1 MKVYDTPD
9 LRNVILLGHGDCGKT
24 SLTSGFLFA
33 TGVTNRF
40 GSVDDGTATT
50 DFDEEETARKISL
63 QTAIA
68 HVEWDGRKL
77 NIIDAPG
84 YAAFVADAKSAIYI
98 SDAALLVVEA
108 VSGIQVITDRT
119 FKYTADFDLPLFFV
133 LNKMDRENADFGTVV
148 SALQERYG
156 RGCLPIQLPVGK
168 EHDFSGVVD
177 LITRKAYT
185 FAKDGSGKMSTA
197 EVPGDMAD
205 AVETARNELI
215 EMVAENDDELME
227 KFLEAGELSDK
238 EFASGLRSCI
248 RHRKIFP
255 IACAA
260 AIKMIGIQ
268 PLMSMVATLA
278 PAPGERGEVTGY
290 AQADLDKIPDADP
303 ISRATDS
310 AAPIS
315 LFVFKTM
322 ADAFAGK
329 LSLFKVMSGTL
340 RSDSQVDNMNHDC
353 HERLGGISIMQGKQ
367 SISVGELRAG
377 DLGVISKLK
386 ETQTSDTLAD
396 PANPIVYPPIT
407 FREPAIS
414 YAVEPKSKGDE
425 DKIAQ
430 ALSRLMEEDPTL
442 KTSRDPQTHEMLVSG
457 TGQVHVE
464 VALAKMKRKFGVE
477 AILHPPKVPYLETI
491 TSKVTGVE
499 GKHKK
504 QSGGRGQFGVC
515 VVDMEPLPRGSGFE
529 FEDKIFGGSIP
540 QNYRP
545 AVRKGI
551 EEVAQRGW
559 QAGCP
564 VVDFKVT
571 LLDGKYHNVDSSE
584 MAFKIAG
591 SLAFKSAMEKANPTI
606 LEPVM
611 QVEIVAPEE
620 YMGDIMGDLSSRRG
634 KPQGM
639 EARGHDQVIKAQ
651 VPLREMLDYSSTL
664 KSITSDRGSFHME
677 FDHYQEAPVAIRKEI
692 VEDAEKAKSEKAGE
706 HG

>member
-50 DFDEEETARKISL
+50 DFDEEEVARKISL
-63 QTAIA
+63 QTAMA

-84 YAAFVADAKSAIYI
+84 YAAFVADAKSAIYV
-98 SDAALLVVEA
+98 SDSALLLVEA
-108 VSGIQVITDRT
+108 VSGIQVVTDRT
-119 FKYTADFDLPLFFV
+119 FKYAADFDLPVFFV

-148 SALQERYG
+148 AALQERYG
-156 RGCLPIQLPVGK
+156 RGCLPVQLPIGK

-177 LITRKAYT
+177 LIGRKAFT
-185 FAKDGSGKMSTA
+185 FAKDASGKMTNA
-197 EVPGDMAD
+197 DVPGDMAD

-215 EMVAENDDELME
+215 EMVAENDDALME
-227 KFLEAGELSDK
+227 KFLEAGELSAE
-238 EFASGLRSCI
+238 EFASGLRTCI
-248 RHRKIFP
+248 RDRKIFP
-255 IACAA
+255 IACASA
-260 AIKMIGIQ
+260 SQMIGMQ

-278 PAPGERGEVTGY
+278 PAPGERGELTAY
-290 AQADLDKIPDADP
+290 APSDLDKMEEADTVT
-303 ISRATDS
+303 RATDS
-310 AAPIS
+310 GAPLS
-315 LFVFKTM
+315 MFVFKTM

-340 RSDSQVDNMNHDC
+340 KSDSNVNNMNHDC
-353 HERLGGISIMQGKQ
+353 HERLGGISLMQGKQ
-367 SISVGELRAG
+367 SINIGELRAG
-377 DLGVISKLK
+377 DLGVLSKLK

-396 PANPIVYPPIT
+396 PANPIAYPPIT

-430 ALSRLMEEDPTL
+430 ALHRLMEEDPTL
-442 KTSRDPQTHEMLVSG
+442 KTSRHPQTHEMLVSG

-464 VALAKMKRKFGVE
+464 VALAKMKRKFGVD

-491 TSKVTGVE
+491 TAKVSNVE

-515 VVDMEPLPRGSGFE
+515 VIDMEPLPRGSGFV

-551 EEVAQRGW
+551 EEVAERGW
-559 QAGCP
+559 QADCP
-564 VVDFKVT
+564 VVDFKII

-591 SLAFKSAMEKANPTI
+591 SLAFKHAMEKARPTI
-606 LEPVM
+606 LEPLM

-639 EARGHDQVIKAQ
+639 EAQGHDQIIKAQ

-692 VEDAEKAKSEKAGE
+692 VEDAEKAKAEKAGE

>member
-40 GSVDDGTATT
+40 GSVDDGSATT
-50 DFDEEETARKISL
+50 DFDEEETIRKISL
-63 QTAIA
+63 QTALA
-68 HVEWDGRKL
+68 HIEWEGCKL

-84 YAAFVADAKSAIYI
+84 YAAFVADAKAAIYI
-98 SDAALLVVEA
+98 ADAALLVVEA

-119 FKYTADFDLPLFFV
+119 FKYTVDFNLPVFFI
-133 LNKMDRENADFGTVV
+133 LNKMDRENADFGQVV
-148 SALQERYG
+148 ASLQERYG
-156 RGCLPIQLPVGK
+156 RGCLPVQLPIGK

-177 LITRKAYT
+177 LVARKAFT
-185 FAKDGSGKMSTA
+185 FAKDGSGKMTA
-197 EVPGDMAD
+197 GELPGDMAD
-205 AVETARNELI
+205 DVEAARNELM
-215 EMVAENDDELME
+215 EMVAENDDVLME
-227 KFLEAGELSDK
+227 KFLEAGELSDE
-238 EFASGLRSCI
+238 EFISGLRSGI
-248 RHRKIFP
+248 RNRNIFP
-255 IACAA
+255 VGCAA
-260 AIKMIGIQ
+260 ATQMIGIQ
-268 PLMSMVATLA
+268 PLLSMVTTLA
-278 PAPGERGEVTGY
+278 PAPGERGDLTGY
-290 AQADLDKIPDADP
+290 APGDLDKIGEAEP
-303 ISRATDS
+303 ITRATTSDM
-310 AAPIS
+310 PLS
-315 LFVFKTM
+315 LFIFKTM
-322 ADAFAGK
+322 ADPFAGK
-329 LSLFKVMSGTL
+329 LSLFKVMSGIL
-340 RSDSQVDNMNHDC
+340 RSDSAVDNMNRGS
-353 HERLGGISIMQGKQ
+353 HERMGGISLMQGKQ
-367 SISVGELRAG
+367 ASTIGELRAG
-377 DLGVISKLK
+377 DIGVISKLK

-396 PANPIVYPPIT
+396 PAHPIAYPPIT

-430 ALSRLMEEDPTL
+430 ALQRLMEEDPTL
-442 KTSRDPQTHEMLVSG
+442 KTSRDPRTHEMLVSG

-491 TSKVTGVE
+491 TAKVTNIE

-515 VVDMEPLPRGSGFE
+515 VVDMEPLPRGGGFE
-529 FEDKIFGGSIP
+529 FDDKIFGGSIP

-551 EEVAQRGW
+551 EETAERGW

-591 SLAFKSAMEKANPTI
+591 SIAFKLAMEKAKPTI
-606 LEPVM
+606 MEPIM
-611 QVEIVAPEE
+611 QVEIIAPEE

-639 EARGHDQVIKAQ
+639 EAEGHDQIIKAQ

-677 FDHYQEAPVAIRKEI
+677 FDHYSEAPVAIRKEI
-692 VEDAEKAKSEKAGE
+692 VEEAEKSKAEKASENG
-706 HG
+706 

>member
-24 SLTSGFLFA
+24 SLISGFLFA

-50 DFDEEETARKISL
+50 DFDEEEIARKISL

-68 HVEWDGRKL
+68 YTEWDGRKL
-77 NIIDAPG
+77 NFIDAPG
-84 YAAFVADAKSAIYI
+84 YAAFVADAKTGIYV
-98 SDAALLVVEA
+98 SDSALLMVEA

-119 FKYTADFDLPLFFV
+119 FKYTADFDLPVFFV

-148 SALQERYG
+148 AALQERYG
-156 RGCLPIQLPVGK
+156 RGCLPIQLPIGK

-177 LITRKAYT
+177 LIARKAYT
-185 FAKDGSGKMSTA
+185 FAKDAGGKMTTVD
-197 EVPGDMAD
+197 VPGDMSD
-205 AVETARNELI
+205 DVENARNELI
-215 EMVAENDDELME
+215 EMVAENDDVLME
-227 KFLEAGELSDK
+227 KFLEAGELSDS
-238 EFASGLRSCI
+238 EFVSGLRTAI
-248 RHRKIFP
+248 RDRKVFP
-255 IACAA
+255 IACASA
-260 AIKMIGIQ
+260 SHMIGLQ
-268 PLMSMVATLA
+268 PLMSMVAALA
-278 PAPGERGEVTGY
+278 PAPGERGDLTGY
-290 AQADLDKIPDADP
+290 ALADLDKIPDAEP
-303 ISRATDS
+303 VARATES
-310 AAPIS
+310 GAPLS

-340 RSDSQVDNMNHDC
+340 KSDSNVNNMNRDC
-353 HERLGGISIMQGKQ
+353 HERLGGISLMQGRQ
-367 SISVGELRAG
+367 SVSIGELRAG
-377 DLGVISKLK
+377 DMGVISKLK

-414 YAVEPKSKGDE
+414 YAVEPRSKGDE

-430 ALSRLMEEDPTL
+430 ALNRLMEEDPTL
-442 KTSRDPQTHEMLVSG
+442 KTSRHPQTHEMLVSG

-491 TSKVTGVE
+491 TAKVTNVE

-515 VVDMEPLPRGSGFE
+515 VVDMEPLPQGSGFV

-551 EEVAQRGW
+551 EEVAERGW

-564 VVDFKVT
+564 VVDFKIT

-591 SLAFKSAMEKANPTI
+591 ALAFKHAMEKARPTI
-606 LEPVM
+606 LEPIM
-611 QVEIVAPEE
+611 QVEIIAPEE

-639 EARGHDQVIKAQ
+639 EAQGHDQVIKAQ

-677 FDHYQEAPVAIRKEI
+677 FDHYEEAPAAIRKEI
-692 VEDAEKAKSEKAGE
+692 VEDSEKAKAEKAGE